1 MPDRDG
7 SVMLRIYEA
16 SGKPANGVEIKF
28 HVPVSSASETN
39 LLGDEVRPLP
49 AANGTL
55 RVDLRPF
62 EIKTLK
68 LKLRPSEGSK

>member
-1 MPDRDG
+1 
-7 SVMLRIYEA
+7 MLRIYEA

-39 LLGDEVRPLP
+39 LLGDEIRPLA

-68 LKLRPSEGSK
+68 LKLHTAESNK